1 MEKRGVRLE
10 EKGREKENGG
20 RGEKAIENED
30 ENEEKKEGRND
41 DLLMIDLVG
50 YWIFR
55 FSQ

>member
-20 RGEKAIENED
+20 RGEKEIENED